1 MQNAVDYQ
9 KSQAIRDFDIG
20 LQAQKAQAVGKGAFG
35 GSRQAIVEAE
45 GRRSLGNQL
54 AGIQATG
61 TQKAFEDAQRQQQ
74 FGAQLGLQGLQTGY
88 GGLGLG
94 MQGAE
99 TGLRGLGTAMQ
110 GQQAGLQGLGQAGSL
125 YGQGIQGAQAGLQGV
140 GAQQAAGQLGLQGT
154 AQGMQ
159 GAGYGLQGVQ
169 AATGAGQLGLQGL
182 GQATQAATALGQLGQ
197 TQFGQEQAISAEQQ
211 KVGAIQQAQA
221 QQGLD
226 LAYQDFLKQRN
237 YPYQQLAFQSD
248 MLRGL
253 PLSQASQSMYT
264 APPSMGS
271 QLGGLG
277 MSALGI
283 YGMSGGF
290 KAKGGMVGKGYAKG
304 GQIGY
309 ADGGDISMMS
319 TKQLT
324 QMLDNPTI
332 TPMEAAMI
340 EKQLMLR
347 QRMASNPEAIN
358 MLSGIAAIPTGDMVP
373 EGMAGGG
380 IVAFADNSDQPVRE
394 GMPGRRLSEE
404 DRLFLEQNPY
414 LRRSRAIAELGGSV
428 RDAFTNPSNYNPI
441 DLYNRNIGKP
451 FAEAV
456 DRFTNAD
463 LTKTFRTGQK
473 ARTGEIPMFVGEEL
487 TPKGRMVAEGRMKPE
502 ENVLDA
508 IKRER
513 EARGFTP
520 DQLQNQYVAQDK
532 QEGRPPSVASKSGNV
547 STAKAKPK
555 AKADEKAIPAEIKG
569 TPEEPLY
576 AKYEKMLMDEREAAK
591 ANKEQNM
598 YARLVEAGLGT
609 MAGTSQ
615 YGLENLARGALPAI
629 KGYGEDVKGAR
640 TEERARIKDLLGI
653 EGMRQEAKRSAQ
665 DMSLK
670 ERTLEQDKDLRLQM
684 IEVQRIAAQKPNQT
698 EQIIGLGQRAGL
710 NDREI
715 MGLIVGSAKDPD
727 TSARNIL
734 MKAYFESPILQ
745 GKHKTLD
752 DFLKSQGIGAGAG
765 AAPVLNYVPGKGVQ

>member
-1 MQNAVDYQ
+1 
-9 KSQAIRDFDIG
+9 
-20 LQAQKAQAVGKGAFG
+20 
-35 GSRQAIVEAE
+35 
-45 GRRSLGNQL
+45 
-54 AGIQATG
+54 
-61 TQKAFEDAQRQQQ
+61 
-74 FGAQLGLQGLQTGY
+74 
-88 GGLGLG
+88 
-94 MQGAE
+94 
-99 TGLRGLGTAMQ
+99 
-110 GQQAGLQGLGQAGSL
+110 
-125 YGQGIQGAQAGLQGV
+125 
-140 GAQQAAGQLGLQGT
+140 
-154 AQGMQ
+154 
-159 GAGYGLQGVQ
+159 
-169 AATGAGQLGLQGL
+169 
-182 GQATQAATALGQLGQ
+182 LGQLGQ
-197 TQFGQEQAISAEQQ
+197 TQFGQEQAILGEQQ
-211 KVGAIQQAQA
+211 KVGAVQQAQA
-221 QQGLD
+221 QQALD

-237 YPYQQLAFQSD
+237 FPYQQLAFQSD

-253 PLSQASQSMYT
+253 PLSQSAQSLYS

-319 TKQLT
+319 TQQLT
-324 QMLDNPTI
+324 KMLENPTI

-347 QRMASNPEAIN
+347 QRMANNPEAIN

-380 IVAFADNSDQPVRE
+380 IVAFADNRDQPVME

-414 LRRSRAIAELGGSV
+414 MRRSRAVAEFGGSL
-428 RDAFTNPSNYNPI
+428 RDAFTDPRNYNPI

-451 FAEAV
+451 FSEAV
-456 DRFTNAD
+456 DRFKNAD
-463 LTKTFRTGQK
+463 LTSTFRTGQK
-473 ARTGEIPMFVGEEL
+473 ARTGEIPMFVGNEL
-487 TPKGRMVAEGRMKPE
+487 TPKGRMVAEGKMKPE
-502 ENVLDA
+502 ENVLDV
-508 IKRER
+508 IRRDR

-532 QEGRPPSVASKSGNV
+532 QEGRPSSVASKSGNV

-555 AKADEKAIPAEIKG
+555 AKADEKAVPAEVKG

-615 YGLENLARGALPAI
+615 YGLENLARGALPAV

-640 TEERARIKDLLGI
+640 AEERARIKDLLGI
-653 EGMRQEAKRSAQ
+653 EGMRQEAKRSEQ

-670 ERTLEQDKDLRLQM
+670 ERTLAQDKDLREQM
-684 IEVQRIAAQKPNQT
+684 IAVQRIAAQKPNQT
-698 EQIIGLGQRAGL
+698 EQIIALGNRAGL